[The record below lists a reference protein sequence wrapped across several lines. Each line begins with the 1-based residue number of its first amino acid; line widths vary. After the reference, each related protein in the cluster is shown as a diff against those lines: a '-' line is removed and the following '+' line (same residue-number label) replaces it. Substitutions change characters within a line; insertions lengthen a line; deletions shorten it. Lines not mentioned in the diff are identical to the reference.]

1 MKKIAIKTSTG
12 VLEEISAGA
21 ETYEELVGYKPID
34 NSYND
39 VSLIG
44 SEVEE
49 EDGNLIINPSTDHR

>member
-1 MKKIAIKTSTG
+1 MKRIEIKTSTG
-12 VLEEISAGA
+12 VVPISAGA

-34 NSYND
+34 NSYNG

-49 EDGNLIINPSTDHR
+49 EDDNLIISPSTNHR